1 MTPVPLHNNAPL
13 TFLARWLRSP
23 RQIGA
28 IAPSSRYLARAIARQ
43 IPRAAFAGGAP
54 VVELGGGTG
63 SITQGLL
70 EAGLAPER
78 LFVIERDRHLA
89 ELLRHRFPRAT
100 VLCGDA
106 EAMPALLAPL
116 GVDHAAAVVSGL
128 PLLLFSD
135 EARAR
140 LIESAFA
147 LLGTEGPLIQFTYGA
162 KSPVPARPHGLVAK
176 RSALVLRNFPPASV
190 WTYRRA
196 AYVSERP
203 AP

>member
-1 MTPVPLHNNAPL
+1 MTSVPLSQNALL

-23 RQIGA
+23 RHIGA

-43 IPRAAFAGGAP
+43 IPRAALASGAP

-70 EAGLAPER
+70 EAGLSPER
-78 LFVIERDRHLA
+78 LFVIERDQRLT
-89 ELLRHRFPRAT
+89 ELLCHRFPGVT

-106 EAMPALLAPL
+106 EAMPTLLAPF
-116 GVDHAAAVVSGL
+116 GVSNAAAVVSGL

-135 EARAR
+135 AARAH
-140 LIESAFA
+140 LIESAFS
-147 LLGTEGPLIQFTYGA
+147 LLGTGGPFIQFTYGA
-162 KSPVPARPHGLVAK
+162 KSPVPSHLHSLAAR
-176 RSALVLRNFPPASV
+176 RNALVLRNVPPAFV

-196 AYVSERP
+196 PRA
-203 AP
+203 